1 MEFNQR
7 RYIKEFPNGH
17 ASLASFGFIYIPQ
30 KCYQERCDLLLFMH
44 GCIGGYEYTGREVIL
59 QAGFLQALEDR
70 GMVGLFPQIKSYD
83 FNPYGCWNYVDYQP
97 PSKFFTNKGWQ
108 IRALKNMIDDLTG

>member
-1 MEFNQR
+1 MCNLKFKYFFQ
-7 RYIKEFPNGH
+7 
-17 ASLASFGFIYIPQ
+17 
-30 KCYQERCDLLLFMH
+30 CYQTRCDLLLFLH

-59 QAGFLQALEDR
+59 QAGFLAALEAR

-97 PSKFFTNKGWQ
+97 HSKFYTNQGWQ
-108 IRALKNMIDDLTG
+108 IRALKNMIDDLTIDYLKKNNYKT

>member
-1 MEFNQR
+1 MPKFKRDIFCDFQTMCNLNFKYFFQ
-7 RYIKEFPNGH
+7 
-17 ASLASFGFIYIPQ
+17 
-30 KCYQERCDLLLFMH
+30 CYQTRCDLLLFLH

-59 QAGFLQALEDR
+59 QAGFLAALEAR

-97 PSKFFTNKGWQ
+97 HSKFYTNQGWQ
-108 IRALKNMIDDLTG
+108 IRALKNMIDDLTIDDLK